1 MTAFSAHPIP
11 VPGLGRWLGALAA
24 TAGALLLGDP
34 VLAQSERYLLGPGST
49 VGPATQVEPKNCI
62 TAADGSI
69 TCDTKLVNPVGD
81 TPAKPQFDPF
91 KN

>member
-1 MTAFSAHPIP
+1 MTAFPAHPIP
-11 VPGLGRWLGALAA
+11 VAGLGRWLGILVA

-34 VLAQSERYLLGPGST
+34 VHAQSERYLLGPGST
-49 VGPATQVEPKNCI
+49 VGPATKVEPKNCV